1 VKENKSKRVGYKLY
15 QLHLSSTL
23 SESKHIVFMPNS
35 TTIYRLVGEYL
46 NRLKPISLG
55 IHKALKDIK

>member
-1 VKENKSKRVGYKLY
+1 MDKSKRVSYKLY
-15 QLHLSSTL
+15 ELHLSSTL

-35 TTIYRLVGEYL
+35 TTIYRLVGECL

-55 IHKALKDIK
+55 VHKMIKDIK